1 MKKFLASLS
10 MAILLAQP
18 ALAAPPAGIALP
30 DKADTV
36 MVPDGSPLKFSK
48 FDAENQA
55 VFTGNL
61 TLSGTFYYGDNEY
74 NDGNT
79 VDLTLYFAP
88 DAATVAHLPYLK
100 TRGKAES
107 IVVTD
112 GAKFGAAVL
121 TKAQAATLSKKGA
134 PFPYATGHAILT
146 VDRFTA
152 GVVCDVSSF
161 SARFVSVGKPVTVT
175 IGKFPGG
182 GC

>member
-1 MKKFLASLS
+1 MLS
-10 MAILLAQP
+10 VAILLAQP
-18 ALAAPPAGIALP
+18 VLAAPAGIVLP
-30 DKADTV
+30 DKADTII
-36 MVPDGSPLKFSK
+36 VPAGSPLKFSK

-79 VDLTLYFAP
+79 VDLTLYFVP

-100 TRGKAES
+100 TRGKAEN

-134 PFPYATGHAILT
+134 PFPYATGHATLT
-146 VDRFTA
+146 VDHFTA

>member
-1 MKKFLASLS
+1 MKKFLATLS
-10 MAILLAQP
+10 VAILLAQSV
-18 ALAAPPAGIALP
+18 LAAAPTGIALP

-36 MVPDGSPLKFSK
+36 IVPDGSPLKFSK
-48 FDAENQA
+48 FDADNQA
-55 VFTGNL
+55 VFTGRL

-74 NDGNT
+74 NDGAT
-79 VDLTLYFAP
+79 VDLTLYFMP

-100 TRGKAES
+100 TRGKAEN
-107 IVVTD
+107 IVLTD
-112 GAKFGAAVL
+112 GAKFAAAVL

-134 PFPYATGHAILT
+134 PFPYATGHASLT

-175 IGKFPGG
+175 IGRFPGG